1 MPIIFDSSSQQ
12 AQSSTS
18 FESQEQSMADSLL
31 RSLKDFF
38 NGNASVR
45 KVADDPAL
53 TAELLLLFRVM
64 LADGRVQDEEQA
76 AFERI
81 CQTAFGI
88 EADDISKVTDYL
100 REFGY
105 ETSGHQAIHMFAE
118 ATPERRAA
126 LIEHMRDI
134 AAADAEF
141 LPSERVLIDKVA
153 EMLGV

>member
-1 MPIIFDSSSQQ
+1 L
-12 AQSSTS
+12 
-18 FESQEQSMADSLL
+18 ADSLL
-31 RSLKDFF
+31 KSLKSFF

-45 KVADDPAL
+45 KVANDPAL
-53 TAELLLLFRVM
+53 SAELLLLFRVM

-88 EADDISKVTDYL
+88 EADDIGEVTDYL
-100 REFGY
+100 RHHGY
-105 ETSGHQAIHMFAE
+105 ETTGRQAIEMFVDVP
-118 ATPERRAA
+118 PERRLA
-126 LIEHMRDI
+126 LVEHMRDI
-134 AAADAEF
+134 ANSDAQF

>member
-1 MPIIFDSSSQQ
+1 L
-12 AQSSTS
+12 
-18 FESQEQSMADSLL
+18 ADSLL
-31 RSLKDFF
+31 KSLKNFF

-53 TAELLLLFRVM
+53 SAELLLLFRVM

-88 EADDISKVTDYL
+88 EADDIGEVTDYL
-100 REFGY
+100 RDHGY
-105 ETSGHQAIHMFAE
+105 ETTGRQAIDMFVDVP
-118 ATPERRAA
+118 PERRLA

-134 AAADAEF
+134 ANADAQF

-153 EMLGV
+153 EMLGVA

>member
-1 MPIIFDSSSQQ
+1 MIRIAGDLDLS
-12 AQSSTS
+12 
-18 FESQEQSMADSLL
+18 DSLL
-31 RSLKDFF
+31 KSLKSFF
-38 NGNASVR
+38 TGNASVR

-53 TAELLLLFRVM
+53 SAELLLLFRVM

-88 EADDISKVTDYL
+88 DADDIDKVTDYL

-105 ETSGHQAIHMFAE
+105 ETSGTQAIHMFDDVA
-118 ATPERRAA
+118 PERRAA
-126 LIEHMRDI
+126 LVEHMRDI
-134 AAADAEF
+134 ANADAEF

>member
-1 MPIIFDSSSQQ
+1 
-12 AQSSTS
+12 
-18 FESQEQSMADSLL
+18 
-31 RSLKDFF
+31 
-38 NGNASVR
+38 
-45 KVADDPAL
+45 
-53 TAELLLLFRVM
+53 M

-88 EADDISKVTDYL
+88 DADDIDKVTDYL

-105 ETSGHQAIHMFAE
+105 ETSGTQAIQMFDDV
-118 ATPERRAA
+118 TPERRVE

-134 AAADAEF
+134 ANADAEF
-141 LPSERVLIDKVA
+141 LPSERILIDKVA

>member
-1 MPIIFDSSSQQ
+1 MS
-12 AQSSTS
+12 
-18 FESQEQSMADSLL
+18 DSLL
-31 RSLKDFF
+31 KSLNSFF

-45 KVADDPAL
+45 KVANDPAL
-53 TAELLLLFRVM
+53 SAELLLLFRVM

-88 EADDISKVTDYL
+88 EADDIGQVTEYL

-105 ETSGHQAIHMFAE
+105 ETSGRQAIEMFAE
-118 ATPERRAA
+118 VTFERRIA
-126 LIEHMRDI
+126 LIEHMREI
-134 AAADAEF
+134 ANADAQF
-141 LPSERVLIDKVA
+141 LPQERVLIDKVA